1 MSVMLDIFGS
11 TFIAGMLLLMVLKL
25 NLFAS
30 NANYY
35 SDNELKLQ
43 QSAKT
48 LAEIINYDLRKIGY
62 KNQGTSMLIAEPK
75 RIKFFADMNAP
86 GTAGHGTIDVVEYF
100 LGDSTEVNST
110 SNPRDKVLYRVLNNT
125 DTLGGPSLGLV
136 DLQFSYLNSKGKVT
150 SVLDSIKYIK
160 AEFWVEPTDVVSNF
174 MTGQQ
179 DSTIFTYWELTIY
192 PRNI

>member
-11 TFIAGMLLLMVLKL
+11 AFIAGMLLLMVLKL

-43 QSAKT
+43 QNAKT
-48 LAEIINYDLRKIGY
+48 LAEILNYDLRKIGY
-62 KNQGTSMLIAEPK
+62 KNESTSMLIADPK
-75 RIKFFADMNAP
+75 RIKFFADMDEP
-86 GTAGHGTIDVVEYF
+86 GTAGHGVIDVVEYF
-100 LGDSTEVNST
+100 LGDSTEATGT

-136 DLQFSYLNSKGKVT
+136 DLQFSYLNSKGVVT
-150 SVLDSIKYIK
+150 SILDSIRYIK
-160 AEFWVEPTDVVSNF
+160 AEFWVEPSDAVYNF
-174 MTGQQ
+174 VTGQQ
-179 DSTIFTYWELTIY
+179 DSTVFTYWELTIY

>member
-11 TFIAGMLLLMVLKL
+11 AFIAGMLLLMVLKL

-43 QSAKT
+43 QNAKT
-48 LAEIINYDLRKIGY
+48 LAEILNYDLRKIGY
-62 KNQGTSMLIAEPK
+62 KNPSTSMLIADPK
-75 RIKFFADMNAP
+75 RIKFFADMDEP
-86 GTAGHGTIDVVEYF
+86 GTAGHGVIDVVEYF
-100 LGDSTEVNST
+100 LGDSTEATGT

-136 DLQFSYLNSKGKVT
+136 DLQFSYLNSKGVVT
-150 SVLDSIKYIK
+150 SILDSIRYIK
-160 AEFWVEPTDVVSNF
+160 AEFWVEPSDAVYNF
-174 MTGQQ
+174 VTGQQ
-179 DSTIFTYWELTIY
+179 DSTVFTYWELTIY

>member
-75 RIKFFADMNAP
+75 RIKFFADMNIP

-100 LGDSTEVNST
+100 LGDSTEVTGT
-110 SNPRDKVLYRVLNNT
+110 SNPRDKILYRVLNNT

-136 DLQFSYLNSKGKVT
+136 DLKFSYLNSKGIVT

-160 AEFWVEPTDVVSNF
+160 AEFWVEPSDVVNNF
-174 MTGQQ
+174 ITGQQ
-179 DSTIFTYWELTIY
+179 DTTIFTYWELTIY